1 VVVADF
7 DNPVSA
13 VGSAKPKAVDED
25 LRTSIVPTTFGLNLC
40 KDEAFLLCE

>member
-1 VVVADF
+1 VAALDF

-25 LRTSIVPTTFGLNLC
+25 LMTSIVPTMSGMNLY
-40 KDEAFLLCE
+40 KDEALQLCE